1 MSESMIAPAQMET
14 YRRAFQQRTQRALKE
29 REDHRRKALLA
40 VRDQAPAVLAAYPS
54 VRRVYLFG
62 SVTRPGA
69 FDTASDID
77 IAVEGT
83 TAADYFAVWRDLERA
98 LPNWTVDVRE
108 IDAPSPFADRVR
120 ETGVLI
126 YERADTATSD

>member
-1 MSESMIAPAQMET
+1 MSESVIIPAQMKA
-14 YRRAFQQRTQRALKE
+14 YRRAFQQRIQRALKE
-29 REDHRRKALLA
+29 REEYRQKALLA
-40 VRDQAPAVLAAYPS
+40 VRDQALAVLAAYPS
-54 VRRVYLFG
+54 VRRAYLFG

-69 FDTASDID
+69 FDMASDID

-98 LPNWTVDVRE
+98 LSNWIVDVRE

-120 ETGVLI
+120 ETGVSI
-126 YERADTATSD
+126 YERADPVTSD